1 MRKDNEQDLL
11 ITKFRSS
18 PKEKQDQLLKFLFT
32 DSVSIDSVVDFLN
45 NKKLSLESKNFS
57 VGDLILIDPFKL
69 SSYPEIDIEYY
80 RKNNLLVNNQYVQ
93 VLVEYINPVNNN
105 PGLRFYTKQHNK
117 EMVVETYSHY
127 IDDQKSFEVII

>member
-45 NKKLSLESKNFS
+45 NKKLSLESKNFT

-80 RKNNLLVNNQYVQ
+80 RKNNLLINNQYVQ

>member
-45 NKKLSLESKNFS
+45 NKKLSLESKNIS

-69 SSYPEIDIEYY
+69 STYPEIDIDYY

>member
-80 RKNNLLVNNQYVQ
+80 RKNNLLINNQYVQ